1 MDRLRAGSGDHR
13 VIALAS
19 PVAQARAHAGAIRA
33 AVTRVPE
40 LSDGDA
46 DRVIAAICDCD
57 KG

>member
-1 MDRLRAGSGDHR
+1 